1 MNVFA
6 RIENACA
13 RVVEDAFARV
23 FPSALDPAQIGRR
36 LVATAQASPTDLYL
50 VRVHPD
56 DYARLAADRDFL
68 EGRWSAMLRE
78 ALPARAAGSGG
89 DAARVVLD
97 EDPDVVSGSLAIEA
111 VVDERAQALAL
122 ERPDGSRVP
131 VSDGL
136 TIGRAEDSA
145 LRVRDGRASRR
156 HARIV
161 ADGTGWTIED
171 AGSSNGTFVDGA
183 QVRRSRIDRGQIIT
197 VGDTPLK
204 VVEQT

>member
-1 MNVFA
+1 VNVFA

-36 LVATAQASPTDLYL
+36 LVATAQASASDLYL
-50 VRVHPD
+50 VRVHPS
-56 DYARLAADRDFL
+56 DYARFAGDRDYL

-78 ALPARAAGSGG
+78 ALPRERA

-122 ERPDGSRVP
+122 ERPDGTRVELR
-131 VSDGL
+131 DGL
-136 TIGRAEDSA
+136 TLGRADDNGVQ
-145 LRVRDGRASRR
+145 LRDGRASRH

-161 ADGTGWTIED
+161 ADGTGWSVED
-171 AGSSNGTFVDGA
+171 LGSSNGTFVDGA
-183 QVRRSRIDRGQIIT
+183 EVRRSRLDRGQT
-197 VGDTPLK
+197 LTLGDTPLK
-204 VVEQT
+204 VVDAA

>member
-1 MNVFA
+1 VNVFA
-6 RIENACA
+6 RIESACA

-78 ALPARAAGSGG
+78 ALPARGAGP
-89 DAARVVLD
+89 ARVVLD
-97 EDPDVVSGSLAIEA
+97 EDADVVSGSLAIEA

-122 ERPDGSRVP
+122 ELPDGSRVA
-131 VSDGL
+131 VADGL
-136 TIGRAEDSA
+136 TIGRGEDNA

-161 ADGTGWTIED
+161 ADGTGWSIED

-183 QVRRSRIDRGQIIT
+183 QVRRSRIDGGQIVT

-204 VVEQT
+204 VVAVP

>member
-6 RIENACA
+6 RIESACA

-78 ALPARAAGSGG
+78 ALPARGAGP
-89 DAARVVLD
+89 ARVVLD
-97 EDPDVVSGSLAIEA
+97 EDADVVSGSLAIEA

-122 ERPDGSRVP
+122 ELPDGSRVA
-131 VSDGL
+131 VTDGL
-136 TIGRAEDSA
+136 TIGRGEDNA

-161 ADGTGWTIED
+161 ADGTGWSIED

-183 QVRRSRIDRGQIIT
+183 QVRRSRIDGGQIVT

-204 VVEQT
+204 VVAVP

>member
-6 RIENACA
+6 RIESACA

-36 LVATAQASPTDLYL
+36 LVATAQSSPSDLYL
-50 VRVHPD
+50 VRVHPN
-56 DYARLAADRDFL
+56 DYARLQGDRDFL

-78 ALPARAAGSGG
+78 ALPAQRAGN
-89 DAARVVLD
+89 ARVVLD

-111 VVDERAQALAL
+111 VVDERAQSLAV
-122 ERPDGSRVP
+122 ERPDGLRIALA
-131 VSDGL
+131 DGQ
-136 TIGRAEDSA
+136 TIGRASDNA
-145 LRVRDGRASRR
+145 IVVRDARASRY

-161 ADGTGWTIED
+161 ADGTGWSVED
-171 AGSSNGTFVDGA
+171 TGSSNGTFVDGA
-183 QVRRSRIDRGQIIT
+183 QVRRSRLDGGQTLT

-204 VVEQT
+204 VVDAT

>member
-1 MNVFA
+1 VNVFA

-23 FPSALDPAQIGRR
+23 FPSALDPAQIARR
-36 LVATAQASPTDLYL
+36 LVATAQASPSDLYL
-50 VRVHPD
+50 VRVHPT

-78 ALPARAAGSGG
+78 ALPRERA

-111 VVDERAQALAL
+111 VLEERVQALAL
-122 ERPDGSRVP
+122 ERPDGTKVAL
-131 VSDGL
+131 SDGL
-136 TIGRAEDSA
+136 TLGRADDNGVK
-145 LRVRDGRASRR
+145 LRDARASRR

-161 ADGTGWTIED
+161 ADGTGWSVED
-171 AGSSNGTFVDGA
+171 LGSSNGTFVDGA
-183 QVRRSRIDRGQIIT
+183 QVRRSRLDRGQT
-197 VGDTPLK
+197 LTLGDTPLK
-204 VVEQT
+204 VVDA

>member
-36 LVATAQASPTDLYL
+36 LVSTAQASPSDLYL
-50 VRVHPD
+50 VRVHPA
-56 DYARLAADRDFL
+56 DYGRLAADRDFL
-68 EGRWSAMLRE
+68 EGRWSAMVRE
-78 ALPARAAGSGG
+78 ALPRERAG
-89 DAARVVLD
+89 AARVVLD
-97 EDPDVVSGSLAIEA
+97 EDPDVVSGSLAIEV

-122 ERPDGSRVP
+122 EKPDGTRVP

-136 TIGRAEDSA
+136 TLGRADDNA
-145 LRVRDGRASRR
+145 VKLRDARASRH

-161 ADGTGWTIED
+161 ADGTGWSVED
-171 AGSSNGTFVDGA
+171 LGSSNGTYVDGA
-183 QVRRSRIDRGQIIT
+183 QVRRARLDRGQTLTI
-197 VGDTPLK
+197 GDTPLT
-204 VVEQT
+204 VVDAT